1 MLTETQT
8 HHDEAAL
15 MRRLLGITG
24 EDIPADQVERILETC
39 GWDGDLAA
47 TAVLMCPPP
56 TWVADIVG
64 PLLIPDAPPEEK
76 T

>member
-8 HHDEAAL
+8 HHDETAL
-15 MRRLLGITG
+15 MRRLLGIMG
-24 EDIPADQVERILETC
+24 EDLPANQVEAVLETT

-47 TAVLMCPPP
+47 TAVLMCPRP

-64 PLLIPDAPPEEK
+64 PLLVPDAPPEEK
-76 T
+76 P